1 MTDVSIEA
9 FFATCPEMLFVA
21 NAEGQLESRSAALSR
36 RFGADE
42 ITLTALAS
50 PTSLAAFSGFLD
62 RLAAGGDPG
71 EHSFDAADGAGAL
84 RCRVQRAADGSLHG
98 ALHVIESEGEPVA
111 ANAATREDV
120 EPEPA
125 DADERRQIRVERR
138 LLRAMMENL
147 EIALWAIEPDGTFI
161 YHDGKALA
169 TAGMTPGQLLGLNI
183 FDLYGEASAEEI
195 RAAVNGQQ
203 TANHAVQHGIHWQN
217 LYIPMRGEDGAVDYV
232 AGITMDVSEAKNA
245 EGELKLKLETIQQQ
259 QRAIQELSTPLIEVW
274 DNVLA
279 VPLVGVIDSQR
290 ANNLIERLLAEVSRS
305 GARFAVL
312 DLTGVEALDTSTASH
327 LIRLLASIRLLGAEG
342 LITGI
347 SPYVAQ
353 TMVGIGIDLTTVKT
367 CANLREGLRYCMARM
382 RT

>member
-1 MTDVSIEA
+1 MADVSIEA

-21 NAEGQLESRSAALSR
+21 NADGQIESRSAALSR

-42 ITLTALAS
+42 LTLTALAS
-50 PTSLAAFSGFLD
+50 PTALAGLSSFLD
-62 RLAAGGDPG
+62 RLAADGEPG
-71 EHSFDAADGAGAL
+71 EHCFEAADGAGAL
-84 RCRVQRAADGSLHG
+84 RCRARRAADGSLHG
-98 ALHVIESEGEPVA
+98 ALH
-111 ANAATREDV
+111 AATES
-120 EPEPA
+120 A
-125 DADERRQIRVERR
+125 DPSAAAASSAAAELDEAERLQIRVERR
-138 LLRAMMENL
+138 LLRAVMDNL
-147 EIALWAIEPDGTFI
+147 EIALWAISPEGKFV

-169 TAGMTPGQLLGLNI
+169 SAGMKPGQLLGLNV
-183 FDLYGEASAEEI
+183 FELYGESSAQQI
-195 RAAVNGQQ
+195 RDAVNGQQ
-203 TANHAVQHGIHWQN
+203 GFNSNAQHDVHWDN
-217 LYIPMRGEDGAVDYV
+217 WYIPLTREDGAVDYV
-232 AGITMDVSEAKNA
+232 AGISLDVTEAKTTEA
-245 EGELKLKLETIQQQ
+245 EIKRKLETIRQQ

-312 DLTGVEALDTSTASH
+312 DLTGVEAIDTSTASH

-353 TMVGIGIDLTTVKT
+353 TMVGIGIDLTAVVT
-367 CANLREGLRYCMARM
+367 CANLREGLRYCMAKM
-382 RT
+382 RD